1 MPRIFGLRNCLQEVQ
16 DSIQL
21 FGQNLDDE
29 SLKDSQDNQNNKHD
43 HQENMWHVSQSEL
56 TLGSFEALDID
67 NIPDEMD
74 DTTAH
79 QCDKDDDVDKENE
92 PPVTPL
98 ESPNNTL
105 LVPPQVFSLQ
115 KNTRDE
121 NLYQPESVVTRKTGK
136 YWKTTTEE
144 RKKKESYNRK
154 TPPTG
159 ELPEYNKSRKQGK
172 RRFHFHDQMPRSL
185 HARSLDRPMLT
196 PRRPRKKHP
205 GLRQVL
211 SPKALYSSGPPGYE
225 FKKLA
230 LTTDN
235 AKMVSHSSGG
245 SSSSTPM
252 SSSSSAG
259 GSSSCSG
266 SSRMGSKRS
275 TGGLNHNNNH
285 NGELDLENL
294 EYPDSPTSHK
304 WFADNSDLSPL
315 TVLDN
320 INLKT
325 EFPYSTGNV
334 DIDKP
339 PDINS
344 ITLDSGAETL
354 FQFAASVPN
363 VPDNTT
369 TFLDI
374 GADTFSQSLYD
385 DLGDINMNDF
395 PNVGAFTTTET
406 VVTESPVFTMVSPA
420 CTNATALTSV
430 TFPTT
435 SAVTSGGQVIL
446 TKPVTLEK
454 LQQPTVVTDQHGM
467 STVNLGDLVRLK
479 SQHKIEG
486 VDVSNCGNILHIN
499 TTSACN
505 NQIQLSTTDQGIS
518 VLKGLIEPL
527 PASALKGLIKIE
539 PDNSNIATTRTVQ
552 MPITINNAL
561 NAINNHCN
569 SYGFI
574 KVEQPDLM
582 NYSHMDGISAESHC
596 GPVDHINPV
605 FSPLSLGS
613 SSMASPGSP
622 NSNNSGG
629 GKMKG
634 SPSRKKSTSTNT
646 DDEDDIS
653 NIPSL
658 QTRIQII
665 SQRLGIPPDVPIELI
680 NGGHGIKNPLSSD
693 LPEKTPVEKLPPI
706 RPESDPAK
714 FQCRLCSKMFTLQRL
729 LNRHMKCHSDTKR
742 YLCTFCGKGF
752 NDTFDLKRHTRT
764 HTGVRPYKCNL
775 CEKSFTQRCSLE
787 SHCLKVH
794 GVAHQY
800 DYKQR
805 RSKMYVCEDCGH
817 TTAEPEVHYLHL
829 KDNHPFSPALHK
841 FYDKRHFKFT
851 NSNFASMLLQVN
863 S

>member
-1 MPRIFGLRNCLQEVQ
+1 MPRIFGLRSCLEAVQ

-21 FGQNLDDE
+21 FGQNLDE
-29 SLKDSQDNQNNKHD
+29 PQEQTQIQRNKHD
-43 HQENMWHVSQSEL
+43 HHENHMWHVSHTEL
-56 TLGSFEALDID
+56 TLGSFETLDDI
-67 NIPDEMD
+67 NISDEIVDM
-74 DTTAH
+74 TI
-79 QCDKDDDVDKENE
+79 DKDEDVDKENE

-98 ESPNNTL
+98 ESLPNNTL
-105 LVPPQVFSLQ
+105 VPPIVI
-115 KNTRDE
+115 KKGE
-121 NLYQPESVVTRKTGK
+121 NLHYQPESVIKPDDSTTKTPL
-136 YWKTTTEE
+136 
-144 RKKKESYNRK
+144 
-154 TPPTG
+154 PPTG
-159 ELPEYNKSRKQGK
+159 ELPENNKSRKNK
-172 RRFHFHDQMPRSL
+172 RNKRFYFDDQKHRSL
-185 HARSLDRPMLT
+185 HAKRLGRCMVPKQ
-196 PRRPRKKHP
+196 RRKKHP

-211 SPKALYSSGPPGYE
+211 SPKALYPSAPPGY
-225 FKKLA
+225 KGVAPA
-230 LTTDN
+230 LTIDN
-235 AKMVSHSSGG
+235 AKMDSHSSGG
-245 SSSSTPM
+245 SSTSGTPM
-252 SSSSSAG
+252 SSSSAG
-259 GSSSCSG
+259 GSSSA

-275 TGGLNHNNNH
+275 NAGGSLSNNNNN

-325 EFPYSTGNV
+325 EFPYSTGN
-334 DIDKP
+334 IELDKP

-344 ITLDSGAETL
+344 ITLDSGAENL

-363 VPDNTT
+363 VPDNSS

-385 DLGDINMNDF
+385 DLGDINMSDF
-395 PNVGAFTTTET
+395 PNVGAFTTAISET
-406 VVTESPVFTMVSPA
+406 VIESPVFTMAPVS
-420 CTNATALTSV
+420 THTTALTSM
-430 TFPTT
+430 TFPTASMVT
-435 SAVTSGGQVIL
+435 SAGQVIL

-454 LQQPTVVTDQHGM
+454 IEPTSVATNQQGM
-467 STVNLGDLVRLK
+467 ATVNLGDLVRLK
-479 SQHKIEG
+479 SQYKMEG
-486 VDVSNCGNILHIN
+486 VDHAVTTGNILHITTP

-505 NQIQLSTTDQGIS
+505 NQIHISTTDHGIS

-539 PDNSNIATTRTVQ
+539 PTNTASGPPTVNPVTATTTSSNHYG
-552 MPITINNAL
+552 TFIN
-561 NAINNHCN
+561 
-569 SYGFI
+569 GFI
-574 KVEQPDLM
+574 KIEQPDGSYKFDP
-582 NYSHMDGISAESHC
+582 NNIHVDGISAETH
-596 GPVDHINPV
+596 GQLDQFNPV
-605 FSPLSLGS
+605 FSPGS

-622 NSNNSGG
+622 NSENSGG
-629 GKMKG
+629 GKMA
-634 SPSRKKSTSTNT
+634 RKKSTASTT
-646 DDEDDIS
+646 SDEDDIS

-665 SQRLGIPPDVPIELI
+665 SQRIGIPPDVPIELI

-693 LPEKTPVEKLPPI
+693 LPEKTAVEKLPPA
-706 RPESDPAK
+706 RPESDPSK
-714 FQCRLCSKMFTLQRL
+714 FQCRLCSKIFTLQRL

-805 RSKMYVCEDCGH
+805 RSKMYVCEDCGF

-841 FYDKRHFKFT
+841 FYDKRHFKFS
-851 NSNFASMLLQVN
+851 NANFASMLLQVN